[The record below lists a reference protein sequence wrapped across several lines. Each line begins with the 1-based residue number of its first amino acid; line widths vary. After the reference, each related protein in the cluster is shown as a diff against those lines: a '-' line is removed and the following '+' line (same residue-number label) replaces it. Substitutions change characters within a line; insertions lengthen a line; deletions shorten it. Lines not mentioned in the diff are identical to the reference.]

1 MTLNPRATLMLA
13 LMRIAVPIVG
23 RAPRPFYALAWL
35 AGWLAWRLRREA
47 RRRAIRN
54 LLPACGG
61 DRDRARRAS
70 LQSFRNVARYYVDLA
85 SLPYRDHANF
95 ERDHM
100 QIEGA
105 EHIPALF
112 APRPTIIA
120 SAHTGN
126 PELALIAI
134 AQRGRTCVELVEA
147 LEPPALGRF
156 LARLRE
162 AAGGSVAEVGVA
174 GTRTALRELRGDGMV
189 ALLADRD
196 LHGGGICVTLLGRE
210 VRLPRGPWELARRT
224 GATVVPLF
232 LARGFADDVTVHI
245 EAPFEVSATAD
256 RDADV
261 AAAAQ
266 RWADL
271 LSAQLRRD
279 PGQWTVLED
288 FWRVHA
294 CG

>member
-1 MTLNPRATLMLA
+1 MLTLA
-13 LMRIAVPIVG
+13 LMRTAVPIAG
-23 RAPRPFYALAWL
+23 RVPRPFYALAWL
-35 AGWLAWRLRREA
+35 AGAVAWRLRRTA
-47 RRRAIRN
+47 RRRTIRN
-54 LLPACGG
+54 LLPACEG
-61 DRDRARRAS
+61 DRARARKAS

-85 SLPYRDHANF
+85 TLPYRDHASF
-95 ERDHM
+95 ERDHVRVV
-100 QIEGA
+100 GA
-105 EHIPALF
+105 EHVPCLF

-134 AQRGRTCVELVEA
+134 AQRGRSWVELVEA
-147 LEPPALGRF
+147 LEPPGVGRY
-156 LARLRE
+156 LTSLRE
-162 AAGGSVAEVGVA
+162 AAGGRVAEIGVA
-174 GTRTALRELRGDGMV
+174 GTRTALRELRGEGMV

-196 LHGGGICVTLLGRE
+196 LGGGGVCVTLVGRP

-232 LARGFADDVTVHI
+232 LARGFADDVTVRI
-245 EAPFEVSATAD
+245 DEPFAVPATAD
-256 RDADV
+256 RETDV
-261 AAAAQ
+261 RAAAQ

-271 LSAQLRRD
+271 LSAHLRRD

-288 FWRVHA
+288 YWRVHA